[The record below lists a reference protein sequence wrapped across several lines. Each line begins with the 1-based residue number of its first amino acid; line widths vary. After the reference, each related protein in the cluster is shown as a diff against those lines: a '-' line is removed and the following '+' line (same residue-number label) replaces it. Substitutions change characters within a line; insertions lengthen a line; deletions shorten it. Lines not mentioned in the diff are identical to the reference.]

1 MSYKNANSY
10 AILVAIS
17 VIALT
22 LATEASFN
30 HYYSASAASKRN
42 TDSSSSDSSSASA
55 AASTTNPKTLSKKEL
70 NSFISCINTANKS
83 QGLTHKIVTNCLDTA
98 KGITRSSVGGI
109 AAGGSTT
116 GSAAAA
122 ATAGEG

>member
-22 LATEASFN
+22 LATAASFN

-42 TDSSSSDSSSASA
+42 TDSSSNSDSSSASA

-70 NSFISCINTANKS
+70 NSFISCIDTANKS

-98 KGITRSSVGGI
+98 KGITRV
-109 AAGGSTT
+109 
-116 GSAAAA
+116 
-122 ATAGEG
+122 